1 MTPRKKRLVIVLVGL
16 LGFAAVVTLVMNAFN
31 SNMVFFF
38 SPTQVL
44 NNEAPRDHTFRL
56 GGIVEEGSLARE
68 NDGLTVTFNVTDGL
82 KIVPVKYVGILPDL
96 FREGQGIVAQ
106 GKWGA
111 DSIFTAKEVL
121 AKHDENYMPP
131 EVAEALE
138 AAEKEKAAQQEAA
151 ARAKESSAAGIP
163 EESTGQ

>member
-1 MTPRKKRLVIVLVGL
+1 MTPRKKRLVIILVGL
-16 LGFAAVVTLVMNAFN
+16 LGFATVLALLMNAFN
-31 SNMVFFF
+31 SNMVFFY

-44 NNEAPRDHTFRL
+44 NNESPIDHTFRL

-82 KIVPVKYVGILPDL
+82 KTVPVKYVGILPDL

-106 GKWGA
+106 GKWGS
-111 DSIFTAKEVL
+111 DSLFTASEVL

-138 AAEKEKAAQQEAA
+138 KAEKEKAAQKEAA

-163 EESTGQ
+163 EESIAQ

>member
-1 MTPRKKRLVIVLVGL
+1 MTPRKKRLVIVLVAL

-82 KIVPVKYVGILPDL
+82 KTVPVKYVGILPDL

-106 GKWGA
+106 GQWGS
-111 DSIFTAKEVL
+111 DSVFTAKEVL

-138 AAEKEKAAQQEAA
+138 KAEKEKASQEAA
-151 ARAKESSAAGIP
+151 ARAEESSAAAIP